1 VRQWLRR
8 RGIDRKILIWLAI
21 LLALFPILLGLMIF
35 ARLDLST
42 GDPSQTIGYAL
53 VPFII
58 GAGLALLYMAVI
70 GLPLAALCW
79 IGVFALL
86 HRTGLGPR
94 ASATLSGGLASVA
107 MMLPAALRIGGGST
121 SGTLGIM
128 VMLGLIPCIIS
139 ITYFLITYRSA
150 TWHDLNRDHPPS

>member
-1 VRQWLRR
+1 MRDWLSRH
-8 RGIDRKILIWLAI
+8 GIDRRPLIWLVI
-21 LLALFPILLGLMIF
+21 LLALFPILLAVMIF
-35 ARLDLST
+35 SPLDVQS
-42 GDPSQTIGYAL
+42 GDPSQTIGYSMVAFL
-53 VPFII
+53 I

-86 HRTGLGPR
+86 RRMGLGPR

-121 SGTLGIM
+121 SRTIGVM

-139 ITYFLITYRSA
+139 IIYFLITYRST
-150 TWHDLNRDHPPS
+150 TWDDLNRDHPPS